1 MPQQFLR
8 PVDAAIFLKSLIGFG
23 AVRSLAKMPVLG
35 NGPVYRKAGRL
46 VLYEQGDLMS
56 WAEPKVSSPL
66 RSTSDVPRQRSPSS
80 VNGEISTK

>member
-23 AVRSLAKMPVLG
+23 AVRSLAKMRVLG

-46 VLYEQGDLMS
+46 VLYEEGDLMT
-56 WAEPKVSSPL
+56 WAESKVSSPL
-66 RSTSDVPRQRSPSS
+66 RSTSDVSRQRSSS
-80 VNGEISTK
+80 SANAGVSEK